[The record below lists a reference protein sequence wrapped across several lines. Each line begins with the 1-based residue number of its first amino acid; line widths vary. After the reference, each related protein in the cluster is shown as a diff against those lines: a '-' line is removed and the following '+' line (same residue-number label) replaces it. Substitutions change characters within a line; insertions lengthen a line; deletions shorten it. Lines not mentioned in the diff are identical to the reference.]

1 MAIRIQNLDTIAKQF
16 ETKTHTYQDLHLDFA
31 KSGTFNPTLNRKID
45 GNDLQVDFDES
56 AIKNSLRNLFNTR
69 PGQRFLFPL
78 FGLDLYQFV
87 FEPITDDNARSIGEL
102 IVSSVK
108 KYEPRV
114 NLLECN
120 ITPYPDDSLYDI
132 SLVVQV
138 PTFTTTLT
146 LNSSLDI
153 KNQTFIFL
161 QTSRNI

>member
-1 MAIRIQNLDTIAKQF
+1 MAIRIQNLEAIAKQF
-16 ETKTHTYQDLHLDFA
+16 ETKTHTYQDLHFDLA
-31 KSGTFNPTLNRKID
+31 KSGVFNTTLGKRVD
-45 GNDLQVDFDES
+45 GNDLLVDFDES

-87 FEPITDDNARSIGEL
+87 FEPITNDNARSIGEL
-102 IVSSVK
+102 IVSSIK

-114 NLLECN
+114 TLRECN
-120 ITPYPDDSLYDI
+120 ITPYPDDNLYDI
-132 SLVVQV
+132 TLVVQI
-138 PTFTTTLT
+138 PTFNTVLT

-153 KNQTFIFL
+153 KTQTFIFL